1 MRLQQRA
8 HTDSSTQDDTLAN
21 RTPFPKETT
30 ATNPDQNQ
38 TPASEDF
45 QRSKSRISLS
55 TMPFQLRRQ
64 QSEQSPASPAQ
75 MNLERPS
82 AHDIYE
88 QVANNARQELGRSGV
103 ALFISGIAGGI
114 FMGLSGMGNAIAI
127 ALLAPHG
134 GTPTPAT
141 LFIAKMF
148 YPLGFIA
155 VILGRSQL
163 FTENTLYPVALVLAE
178 KRHVWKTLKLWL
190 IVLSANV
197 LGAAVFA
204 TLASFTGA
212 LKPEFVSTLAWL
224 GSEAATRPA
233 AAIFWSAVVG
243 GWIIASVAWLVSG
256 SHSITGSV
264 MIIWMLAFVVGLGGF
279 AHCIA
284 GSGEVLTSVFIG
296 HLPPGTFPH
305 WLFPAVAGNIC
316 GGVGMV
322 TLIEYGQVV
331 YGGDAEADPLPAAPA
346 DTECVSIRPDPPS
359 EE

>member
-1 MRLQQRA
+1 
-8 HTDSSTQDDTLAN
+8 
-21 RTPFPKETT
+21 
-30 ATNPDQNQ
+30 
-38 TPASEDF
+38 
-45 QRSKSRISLS
+45 
-55 TMPFQLRRQ
+55 MPLRLRRRQ
-64 QSEQSPASPAQ
+64 AEPQSSAPQKD
-75 MNLERPS
+75 LERPS

-127 ALLAPHG
+127 ALLTPAG
-134 GTPTPAT
+134 VAPTPVT

-178 KRHVWKTLKLWL
+178 KQHVWKTLKLWL

-197 LGAAVFA
+197 LGAGIFA

-212 LKPEFVSTLAWL
+212 LKPEFVSALAVL
-224 GSEAATRPA
+224 GSEAAARPTA
-233 AAIFWSAVVG
+233 TIFWSAVVG
-243 GWIIASVAWLVSG
+243 GWIIATVAWLVSG

-284 GSGEVLTSVFIG
+284 GSGEVLTAVFVG
-296 HLPPGTFPH
+296 HMGAGAFPR

-331 YGGDAEADPLPAAPA
+331 YGGDAEAEALPAAPNA
-346 DTECVSIRPDPPS
+346 PESVSIRPS
-359 EE
+359 EKAGK